1 MLSGIVGI
9 VSGGAS
15 GLGAAATRALI
26 RNGGKVVVAGN
37 IFVVIFP
44 VAARSRYVI

>member
-1 MLSGIVGI
+1 MLSGIIGI

-26 RNGGKVVVAGN
+26 RNGGKVVVAG
-37 IFVVIFP
+37 
-44 VAARSRYVI
+44 